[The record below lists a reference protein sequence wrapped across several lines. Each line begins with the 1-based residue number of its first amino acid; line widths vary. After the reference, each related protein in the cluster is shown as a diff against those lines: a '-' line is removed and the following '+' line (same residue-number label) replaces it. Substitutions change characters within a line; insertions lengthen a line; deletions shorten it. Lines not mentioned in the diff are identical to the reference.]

1 MTNHNK
7 IGIDR
12 TVLCNVSITEVD
24 MVKLTDAFKH
34 INDSGSSA
42 TKIQLL
48 EGTPT
53 VVPEHNIRKISICD
67 KRYGQLTI
75 QSKRNYQTQ
84 QVTIA
89 SEFQLSPVD
98 NGNNIKNLSVCELK
112 SRIRAAVKHY
122 NAFYGLKLDVSQLKI
137 RSMEINTTIK
147 LKEEIGAYTGVLA
160 LFCKLLPVKYYK
172 DCKLMVWQERHTG
185 QSESFTV
192 RNSSVELKIYNKA
205 KQLRDAQIILL
216 PDNLLRIEYVFHRL
230 QHSPLKN
237 PEELTDQLIQN
248 QFLRFFRRDIVKPY
262 QSWIPQHTEKL
273 RQLLQVHRTS
283 SRYWIDSFCR
293 DCRYKNATEPFEALY
308 DLEILKAVLKD
319 ELSGDKNRS
328 RKLKAIM
335 SQFQYETD
343 LRGNVARAEEILQY
357 ILDSSLE

>member
-12 TVLCNVSITEVD
+12 TVLCNISVAEVD
-24 MVKLTDAFKH
+24 MDKLMDACKR
-34 INDSGSSA
+34 INDTGSSA

-53 VVPEHNIRKISICD
+53 VVPGHNIRKISICD

-75 QSKRNYQTQ
+75 QSKRNYHTK
-84 QVTIA
+84 QVKIA
-89 SEFQLSPVD
+89 SEFQLSPAD
-98 NGNNIKNLSVCELK
+98 NGNNLKNLSVHEFK
-112 SRIRAAVKHY
+112 SRIQAAVQHY
-122 NAFYGLKLDVSQLKI
+122 NASYGLKLDVSRLKL
-137 RSMEINTTIK
+137 RSMEINTTIE

-160 LFCKLLPVKYYK
+160 LFCKLLPAKYYK
-172 DCKLMVWQERHTG
+172 DCKLMVWQELHTW

-192 RNSSVELKIYNKA
+192 RNSSVELKIYNKS

-216 PDNLLRIEYVFHRL
+216 PDNLLRIEYVFRRL
-230 QHSPLKN
+230 QHNPLEN
-237 PEELTDQLIQN
+237 PEKLTDQMIQN

-262 QSWIPQHTEKL
+262 ADWIPQHKEKL
-273 RQLLQVHRTS
+273 QQLLQAHRTGN
-283 SRYWIDSFCR
+283 RYWINSFCR
-293 DCRYKNATEPFEALY
+293 DCRHRNAAEPFEALF
-308 DLEILKAVLKD
+308 DLEILKEVLQD

-343 LRGNVARAEEILQY
+343 LKGNAARADEILQCV
-357 ILDSSLE
+357 LDSSLE